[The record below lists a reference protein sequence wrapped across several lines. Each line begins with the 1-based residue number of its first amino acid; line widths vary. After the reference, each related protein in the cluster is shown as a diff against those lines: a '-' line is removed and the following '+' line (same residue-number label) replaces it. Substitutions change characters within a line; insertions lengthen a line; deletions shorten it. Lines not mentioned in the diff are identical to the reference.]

1 MDEYQELL
9 ASLVSIGSE
18 MFRFRG
24 VFERVL
30 MRLGTDE
37 QMKYASQYAWFEKR
51 VMKALTDAGIRII
64 DFQGKVYDPG
74 LPVTPLNL
82 EDFAPEDELFVQQ
95 TIEPVM
101 MKDEKLLKTGTVI
114 LGRIEKQ

>member
-9 ASLVSIGSE
+9 DSVVSIGSE
-18 MFRFRG
+18 TFRFRG

-30 MRLGTDE
+30 MRLGPDD

-51 VMKALTDAGIRII
+51 VLKALAAAGIRIV
-64 DFQGKVYDPG
+64 DFQGKIYDPG

-82 EDFAPEDELFVQQ
+82 EDFSTEEELFVLQ